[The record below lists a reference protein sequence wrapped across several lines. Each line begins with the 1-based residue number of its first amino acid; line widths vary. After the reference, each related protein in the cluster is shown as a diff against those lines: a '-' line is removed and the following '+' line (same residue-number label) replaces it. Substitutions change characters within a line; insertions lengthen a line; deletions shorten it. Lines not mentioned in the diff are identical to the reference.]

1 MKFYN
6 ELELGC
12 NSVKVVDYNQD
23 GFEEGSRQYC
33 FPEEAGTIATREF
46 LGTSLTDHKNI
57 EATKNELG
65 HVKLTDEVIAGSTSA
80 VTSGAVCTA
89 IKQSLSSVMT
99 YKGSLDEYKDLEQKE
114 PYAAV
119 GDVWNIKSTDD
130 NYAWNGKNWDKLAG
144 TFDVSAAIEA
154 HNNDVNANSAAINCA
169 IAKHDAIEW
178 GVHGKAFDFF
188 KDAIL
193 GGGFETQ
200 KIGGGTV
207 DQVTSKFNSNCNHI
221 QLSNNDYISFV
232 SGSCG
237 DTSNYYLDSGCG
249 GTGTNPAAIATRNYV
264 DDSKTSVTEDY
275 KCYVNS
281 TVNTLSGCVSGL
293 EGCVSG
299 LEGCVSSLDGC
310 VWNYL
315 NYSYWYNLKN
325 TLEDSWLPDYRE
337 GCITPYVDSCVN
349 SVKECVCTLE
359 GRVDV
364 IEETTNKLEDII
376 YTPGSSEL
384 IDDGATKDQGGF
396 TGWVGNPS
404 VLGIP
409 EGAYF
414 DIDKIT
420 IRRDGTY
427 NDIDVL
433 RYLKV
438 LVSNEA
444 GDAWETAFFSTN
456 AIKYSDY
463 AYPATEN
470 KSSDITWTLENK
482 LGHPILSKSGNV
494 GRIIILQT
502 TKSYDDPDE
511 TPTTVTLSAWR
522 ARTTGTT
529 KCGFSGGSVP
539 TDPSTNINTA
549 EFSPSISVSYNIN
562 NFESKQDKLT
572 AGENITIENNVIS
585 ATATAAATW
594 GSIIR
599 EPQVCVGIL
608 QSGGTR
614 TILDSNYQ
622 TVFEI
627 NGTTSELRRKTDN
640 GIAEIYVMD
649 SKGTP
654 VAASYVL
661 NSAGTNA
668 GRVLV
673 KPDDVEIAGLSGSLK
688 VSSSGITSNGLDINI
703 NSKSVIRKNID
714 AGQFKVTHN
723 GSNDGFVV
731 QTVTPDGGGNIKR
744 LEMFSTN
751 GNNFFCYKFPE
762 LGVDETATVAMVSYV
777 DSLETEVAGCV
788 SDIESKVAG
797 CITCLSTNFGNIITD
812 LYTELSDKAETGCVE
827 AISTKLG
834 TKADASSVYTKTCTD
849 SLLSAKANSADVY
862 TKTCTD
868 SLLSAKQDKL
878 TAGSNITIVGNVIS
892 ATGGGSG
899 GVDTTCT
906 AIGEGASVRDGS
918 SVSFGMNA
926 SGSGTC
932 AVSIGSDTLSS
943 GSSSVAVGYCSYS
956 IGHSTVAVGPV
967 SSSSQQ
973 GSVAIGGWAVANTAN
988 SIILNSTSG
997 SKTSATSG
1005 EASFSVYTCA
1015 CTANLNNSSSWCTF
1029 FYNGCALSSE
1039 FACYAKASTTLSGY
1053 GITDAY
1059 TKTCT
1064 DSLLAA
1070 KATKSTTLSGYGIT
1084 DAYTKTCVNTL
1095 LSAKQNTL
1103 TAGDGITISG
1113 NTISATGSSVD
1124 ISGKL
1129 DKTCT
1134 QIGTDASVISE
1145 LGGTGVAIGIKSYA
1159 GTFAVAI
1166 GCMATTCGISR
1177 GDIAIGGCA
1186 SAITCAGSG
1195 AGTAHAS
1202 IAIGTS
1208 AYAYGMC
1215 NIAIGTKAKSCV
1227 EVVDFGFGGA
1237 ISIGTEANTSAVN
1250 AIAIGP
1256 QSSAVGAS
1264 GIAIGCLA
1272 KAEKQTIAIG
1282 LGAQGCAHSI
1292 VLSSCFIEA
1301 GGAYSYSAKENSFNV
1316 FTGGGYTD
1324 FYVDG
1329 CSLGNELCSMNT
1341 AISSKATVSYV
1352 DTEVAKKQDK
1362 LTAGTNITIE
1372 NNVIS
1377 ATGGGGDTSALE
1389 TRIAALEA
1397 ALGGYK
1403 LVALTQ
1409 SEYDALTTKDE
1420 NTLYFIKTA

>member
-23 GFEEGSRQYC
+23 GFEEGGRKYY
-33 FPEEAGTIATREF
+33 FPEESGTIATREF
-46 LGTSLTDHKNI
+46 LGNSLADHENV
-57 EATKNELG
+57 EASENSLG
-65 HVKLTDEVIAGSTSA
+65 HVKITGEVLENSTSA
-80 VTSGAVCTA
+80 VTSGGVYEA
-89 IKQSLSSVMT
+89 IQTSLTSVMT
-99 YKGSLDEYKDLEQKE
+99 YKGTLAKYNDLKNLTNKKT
-114 PYAAV
+114 
-119 GDVWNIKSTDD
+119 GDVWNITETGD
-130 NYAWNGKNWDKLAG
+130 NYAWDGSDWDKLAG

-154 HNNDVNANSAAINCA
+154 HNNDANANSAAIEAHNNDANANSAA

-188 KDAIL
+188 KDVIL

-207 DQVTSKFNSNCNHI
+207 NQATSKFISNDNHI

-232 SGSCG
+232 SGSCS

-249 GTGTNPAAIATRNYV
+249 GTGTSPAAIATRNYV
-264 DDSKTSVTEDY
+264 DESKTNITTEY
-275 KCYVNS
+275 KSYVDGCVS
-281 TVNTLSGCVSGL
+281 SLSGCVSGL

-299 LEGCVSSLDGC
+299 LEGCVGKLREDVKSDIEGC
-310 VWNYL
+310 VSSICSFL
-315 NYSYWYNLKN
+315 VTTYWSNI
-325 TLEDSWLPDYRE
+325 DSWFKCAGNNGYLT
-337 GCITPYVDSCVN
+337 CTIKPYVESNITDPI
-349 SVKECVCTLE
+349 KECVCVLE
-359 GRVDV
+359 NSVDA
-364 IEETTNKLEDII
+364 IEKTTNKLEDII
-376 YTPGSSEL
+376 YTPDSSEL
-384 IDDGATKDQGGF
+384 VDDGKSTDKGGF

-404 VLGIP
+404 ILGIP

-420 IRRDGTY
+420 IRRDDRLD
-427 NDIDVL
+427 DINVL

-438 LVSNEA
+438 LVSNDA

-456 AIKYSDY
+456 AIKYSGYD
-463 AYPATEN
+463 PN
-470 KSSDITWTLENK
+470 SDITWTLENK
-482 LGHPILSKSGNV
+482 LGRPILSKSGNV

-511 TPTTVTLSAWR
+511 TPTTVTLSVWR

-529 KCGFSGGSVP
+529 NCGFAGGSIP
-539 TDPSTNINTA
+539 TNPAAEISTA
-549 EFSPSISVSYNIN
+549 GFSPSISVSYNIN
-562 NFESKQDKLT
+562 KFESKQDKLT
-572 AGENITIENNVIS
+572 AGSNITIENNVIS

-599 EPQVCVGIL
+599 EPKASAGVL
-608 QSGGTR
+608 QEGGTR
-614 TILDSNYQ
+614 SIFDSNLQ
-622 TVFEI
+622 VAFEVNSSDSKLRRATN
-627 NGTTSELRRKTDN
+627 NGT
-640 GIAEIYVMD
+640 AEVSAMC
-649 SKGTP
+649 SSNNVP
-654 VAASYVL
+654 VAAVRVL
-661 NSAGTNA
+661 DSSNTNTV
-668 GRVLV
+668 GKVLV
-673 KPDDVEIAGLSGSLK
+673 KNDDVEIAGASGSLK
-688 VSSSGITSNGLDINI
+688 VSSSGITANGLGINI
-703 NSKSVIRKNID
+703 NNCSVIRENID
-714 AGQFKVTHN
+714 PGEFKVTHY
-723 GSNDGFVV
+723 GSNDGFVIK
-731 QTVTPDGGGNIKR
+731 TETPDGGGDVKLIK
-744 LEMFSTN
+744 MFSTN
-751 GNNFFCYKFPE
+751 GNDGYFYAFPALSE
-762 LGVDETATVAMVSYV
+762 KNCTETLALRSDVSGLATCVQGCICTMGTLFTAYV
-777 DSLETEVAGCV
+777 QQLAEGTSDLEASVQGCIATIN
-788 SDIESKVAG
+788 SDISKR
-797 CITCLSTNFGNIITD
+797 
-812 LYTELSDKAETGCVE
+812 
-827 AISTKLG
+827 
-834 TKADASSVYTKTCTD
+834 
-849 SLLSAKANSADVY
+849 ANSADVY
-862 TKTCTD
+862 TKTCTNT
-868 SLLSAKQDKL
+868 LLSAKQDKL
-878 TAGSNITIVGNVIS
+878 TAGSNITIENNVIS

-899 GVDTTCT
+899 TTVDAYTKSEVDGFLASKLDTTCT
-906 AIGEGASVRDGS
+906 AIGGDSYAADGCAIAI
-918 SVSFGMNA
+918 GWNA
-926 SGSGTC
+926 YAPNSND
-932 AVSIGSDTLSS
+932 I
-943 GSSSVAVGYCSYS
+943 
-956 IGHSTVAVGPV
+956 
-967 SSSSQQ
+967 
-973 GSVAIGGWAVANTAN
+973 AIGGCARACGSGNYVGSSIAIGSSAVANRAG
-988 SIILNSTSG
+988 SIVINSTG
-997 SKTSATSG
+997 VLHEEVGGCTFNVYTVTCSATLCG
-1005 EASFSVYTCA
+1005 C
-1015 CTANLNNSSSWCTF
+1015 SSWSSF
-1029 FYNGCALSSE
+1029 YYNGCALSEE
-1039 FACYAKASTTLSGY
+1039 FAIYCNA
-1053 GITDAY
+1053 I
-1059 TKTCT
+1059 
-1064 DSLLAA
+1064 AA

-1084 DAYTKTCVNTL
+1084 DAYTKTCVDTL

-1145 LGGTGVAIGIKSYA
+1145 LGGTGVAIGIKSSA

-1166 GCMATTCGISR
+1166 GCMATTCDISR

-1202 IAIGTS
+1202 IAIGSS

-1215 NIAIGTKAKSCV
+1215 NIAIGTKAKSYV

-1237 ISIGTEANTSAVN
+1237 ISIGNEASASAQN

-1256 QSSAVGAS
+1256 QSSAIGMS

-1301 GGAYSYSAKENSFNV
+1301 DGAYSCSVKENSFNV

-1329 CSLGNELCSMNT
+1329 CSLGNELSSMKT
-1341 AISSKATVSYV
+1341 AISGKATVSYV

-1389 TRIAALEA
+1389 ARVAVLEA